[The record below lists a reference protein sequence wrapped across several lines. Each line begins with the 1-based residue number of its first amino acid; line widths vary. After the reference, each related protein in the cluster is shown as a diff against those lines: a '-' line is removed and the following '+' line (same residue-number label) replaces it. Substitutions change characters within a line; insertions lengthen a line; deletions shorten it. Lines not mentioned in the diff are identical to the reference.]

1 MLELLQRV
9 FGREASRTSKYLAKE
24 RLRLVLMHDRM
35 DISPQIL
42 ESLRADLLKV
52 ITEYMVVDEGA
63 TEIALHRG
71 QGSVALVANIP
82 VLKMKRLPQKL
93 KN

>member
-9 FGREASRTSKYLAKE
+9 FGREASRTSKHLAKE

-35 DISPQIL
+35 DISPQLL
-42 ESLRADLLKV
+42 EHLRADLLKV
-52 ITEYMVVDEGA
+52 ITEYLVIDEGA
-63 TEIALHRG
+63 TEITLHRG

-82 VLKMKRLPQKL
+82 VLKMRRLPTQ
-93 KN
+93 